1 MKGLILKPMISLLL
15 LAGELRQVHFISTLQ
30 ASVFF
35 LALQT
40 TSPCPPPVETKLPK
54 AGRRWLVQVLIN
66 SYSHKTFHLP
76 LSMMT
81 SQCLIFTCGNK
92 LEYKKSA
99 SMTTWA
105 MISSDAPHQAEGSS
119 GQAGEIAHRGCW
131 SCTACWT
138 TWGTE
143 GSATNAQT
151 HHHL

>member
-1 MKGLILKPMISLLL
+1 M
-15 LAGELRQVHFISTLQ
+15 A
-30 ASVFF
+30 
-35 LALQT
+35 
-40 TSPCPPPVETKLPK
+40 
-54 AGRRWLVQVLIN
+54 
-66 SYSHKTFHLP
+66 
-76 LSMMT
+76 

-105 MISSDAPHQAEGSS
+105 MISSDAPHRAEGSS
-119 GQAGEIAHRGCW
+119 GQAGEIAHRGRW

-151 HHHL
+151 HQPSLVHGAAAEPGCSEGQGRKEAWP